1 MRDEPSLLT
10 AVEKKV
16 SWRGGVENEPG
27 KMVFQAGY

>member
-1 MRDEPSLLT
+1 VMRDEPSLLT

-27 KMVFQAGY
+27 